1 VSQATVRTWA
11 PLALLG
17 VAAVAAVSILRRP
30 STPPEPPPP
39 PTASQASG
47 GDAPQPSTTGSAAR
61 PDDPPLTDVE
71 RRDAHMHLAHEL
83 CEAGAMRIN
92 ELSGLPREDPQ
103 ARRTISVCLRHGNV
117 AWYKCILAA
126 SDRDQA
132 LACNRRLLVGD
143 NVP

>member
-1 VSQATVRTWA
+1 MSPAAVRTWA

-17 VAAVAAVSILRRP
+17 VAVIAAVSVLRAP
-30 STPPEPPPP
+30 SAPPEPIAAAG
-39 PTASQASG
+39 ASDHG
-47 GDAPQPSTTGSAAR
+47 PGDAPAPPASGEAHSA
-61 PDDPPLTDVE
+61 DPPLSDVE
-71 RRDAHMHLAHEL
+71 RRDSRMHLAHEL

-103 ARRTISVCLRHGNV
+103 ARRTISVCLRHGNI

-126 SDRDQA
+126 GSRDQA

-143 NVP
+143 NAP